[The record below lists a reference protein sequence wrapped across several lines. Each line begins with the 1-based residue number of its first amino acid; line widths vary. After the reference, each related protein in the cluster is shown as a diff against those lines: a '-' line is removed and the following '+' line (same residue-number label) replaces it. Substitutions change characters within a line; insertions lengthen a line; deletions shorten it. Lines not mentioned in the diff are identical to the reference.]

1 MPDSRNWKR
10 LSNIWDR
17 PMLSGK
23 PWHQIPIAKTTT
35 RSNELPFATIHNAR
49 MFYRLQGN
57 AGRPVLILSHSIS
70 TDQAMW
76 ELQIGDLLPH
86 FQILRY
92 DTRGHGASESTTGE
106 YSIEML
112 GKDILALAD
121 ALEISQFAFCGLS
134 LGGAIGQWVAVHA
147 PERVTHL
154 VLANTSAQFIP
165 RANWETRIAAVV
177 KGGMSAVVE
186 VAMERFF
193 SPDTLAK
200 QNPNVA
206 SVRSVFLGTEPVG
219 YLGCCAALRDMNH
232 VDLLRQIKSPTLVIS
247 GERDIATPWSGH
259 GEMLAREIPGAKTVH
274 LAAALP
280 SNIERPHSF
289 TTALLEF
296 LLAQPNLGADSLR
309 AGFEVRRAV
318 LGDAHVDS
326 ATANTTEFTR
336 EFQEVITRYAWGTI
350 WSRPELDRRTRR
362 LLALAITASLG
373 RWEEFAL
380 HVRAGLASDLELCD
394 LKEVLLQTA
403 VYAGTPAANT
413 GFRIAA
419 EQIG

>member
-1 MPDSRNWKR
+1 
-10 LSNIWDR
+10 
-17 PMLSGK
+17 MLSGK

-57 AGRPVLILSHSIS
+57 AGRPVLILSHSIG

-92 DTRGHGASESTTGE
+92 DTRGHGASEATTGE

-177 KGGMSAVVE
+177 KGGMSAVVD

-206 SVRSVFLGTEPVG
+206 SIRSVFLGTDPVG

-247 GERDIATPWSGH
+247 GERDVATPWSGH

-274 LAAALP
+274 LAAAHL

-289 TTALLEF
+289 TTALFGF

-419 EQIG
+419 EQIGKKED

>member
-1 MPDSRNWKR
+1 
-10 LSNIWDR
+10 
-17 PMLSGK
+17 
-23 PWHQIPIAKTTT
+23 
-35 RSNELPFATIHNAR
+35 

-70 TDQAMW
+70 TDHAMW
-76 ELQIGDLLPH
+76 EPQVGDLLPH

-92 DTRGHGASESTTGE
+92 DTRGHGASDTTAGE

-121 ALEISQFAFCGLS
+121 LLEISRFAFCGLS
-134 LGGAIGQWVAVHA
+134 LGGAIGQWVAAHA

-154 VLANTSAQFIP
+154 VLANTSPQFVP
-165 RANWETRIAAVV
+165 RTNWETRIAAVV
-177 KGGMSAVVE
+177 KGGMPAVVDL
-186 VAMERFF
+186 ALQRFF

-200 QNPNVA
+200 QNPHVA
-206 SVRSVFLGTEPVG
+206 SIRSVFLGTDPVG

-232 VDLLRQIKSPTLVIS
+232 GNLLRQIKAPTLVIS
-247 GERDIATPWSGH
+247 GDRDVATPWTGH
-259 GEMLAREIPGAKTVH
+259 GEILAREIPGAKALH
-274 LAAALP
+274 LAAAHL

-289 TTALLEF
+289 TAALLEF
-296 LLAQPNLGADSLR
+296 LLPQPNADADALE

-318 LGDAHVDS
+318 LGDAHVDK
-326 ATANTTEFTR
+326 AIAATTEFTR
-336 EFQEVITRYAWGTI
+336 EFQELITRYAWGTI

-362 LLALAITASLG
+362 LLVLAITASLG

-380 HVRAGLASDLELCD
+380 HMRAGLANELELCD

-403 VYAGTPAANT
+403 VYAGVPAANT
-413 GFRIAA
+413 GFQIAA
-419 EQIG
+419 EQIKKID